1 MFHGEIHGPLWGRG
15 RVCREQGIES
25 IPSELTY
32 ITKAAGEFLD
42 NFFPFLTQ
50 HLHKGSAITS
60 RERKH

>member
-1 MFHGEIHGPLWGRG
+1 MFHGEIHGPLGG
-15 RVCREQGIES
+15 GGVCREQGVES

-32 ITKAAGEFLD
+32 ITKAVGEFLG
-42 NFFPFLTQ
+42 NFFPFLIK